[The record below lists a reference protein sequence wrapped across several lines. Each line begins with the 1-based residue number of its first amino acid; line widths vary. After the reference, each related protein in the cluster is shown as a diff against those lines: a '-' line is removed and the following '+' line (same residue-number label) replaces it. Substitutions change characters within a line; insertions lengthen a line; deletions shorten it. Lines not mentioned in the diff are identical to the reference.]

1 MGSLVQPLVKTAQE
15 RTDAD
20 ARATVQA
27 EAAKK
32 VNVESTARGTAEL
45 ASKVEEERQ
54 AEAQ

>member
-1 MGSLVQPLVKTAQE
+1 MLGE
-15 RTDAD
+15 DDDAAESD
-20 ARATVQA
+20 EAFQA